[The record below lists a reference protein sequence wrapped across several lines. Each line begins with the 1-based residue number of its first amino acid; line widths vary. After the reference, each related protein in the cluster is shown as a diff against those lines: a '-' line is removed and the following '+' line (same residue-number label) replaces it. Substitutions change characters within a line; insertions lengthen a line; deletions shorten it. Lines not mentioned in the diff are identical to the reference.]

1 MKPDQALKYLNGAM
15 SLREPQTK
23 SLELFARYL
32 ESSAGQKLLAR
43 MKYKNKDD
51 ITNLLSES
59 KDYFSAIPEAREFDE
74 FERAFPAYTF
84 ALATGVGKTR
94 LMGAFVAYLYLVYNI
109 QHFLIVAPNLTIYR
123 KLFDDFSKSNNP
135 KYVFKGIQE
144 INTNTAKV
152 ITTDN
157 YTQQRNASLFGNQ
170 IEINIFNVQQFAQ
183 KDMTNERGI
192 TKAWETAGE
201 SYFDYLKE
209 HDDLVVMLDEAHH
222 YHADAALGA
231 LDILNPLFGL
241 EMTAT
246 PYLGTQGN
254 GGGNARQ
261 IRMKNVLYSYN
272 LGDAIRGKLVK
283 DPWVGTE
290 ADVDFSQF
298 AADSIETD
306 ARKLQLAAF
315 FHERAKVALK
325 EYALENNMPV
335 VKPVMLVV
343 AKDTTHA
350 GELRALIDSDD
361 FRRGEF
367 KGKVIEIHTKLRG
380 DEADDNIEKLISLE
394 HPDNLVEIVIHVN
407 MLKEGWDVTNVY
419 TIVPLREAAAM
430 ILTEQTIGRGLRL
443 PYGERTGVPLVDRLV
458 LVAHEQF
465 SKVVALA
472 KDSPLIQGQVEQ
484 ITGQEVKEIKILTE
498 IQPVVLDT
506 VRGEIEHNEIVM
518 QAVSEKVDEIVSKL
532 PQIESMDES
541 VKSKFIENKKEEI
554 INDLAKETIKSNT
567 FSNFHGQESKAPTEL
582 SFGPDTLFGSFSA
595 EAKDELSKIAQESAK
610 VIEKRNIPIPR
621 LMLTPHF
628 GELFI
633 ADFDLDT
640 SIGILRTYTNERA
653 ILEEQLQNNPD
664 QNLFGEEVPGRRV
677 TEVTRVSSFGSQSRQ
692 TPQSTLIAALL
703 DFPLVDY
710 DDVDQKP
717 LLLKL
722 ADQAV
727 AYYRKKAIDDDNLA
741 LIVESNAHSIAGDI
755 YKQILAHKEL
765 RSESYIESEVRE
777 PKPYLEQYNI
787 SLSFGEKSVSLDSQL
802 NTFSA
807 KLAYGNFQKACHAMY
822 RFDSSDEVRLAYLL
836 DNDQSIEDWL
846 RPAPNQFE
854 GLYWRDSEGRSDHRY
869 EPDFVVELEKEI
881 VMIEVKP
888 DAEISTP
895 DVQAKKQTAEKYCD
909 VVNRNIGKFGIVKS
923 WRYIIAPTSRI
934 TIHSTIDGLLK
945 DQSSI

>member
-1 MKPDQALKYLNGAM
+1 MNPEEALKYINGAM
-15 SLREPQTK
+15 SLRDPQAK
-23 SLELFARYL
+23 SLELFANYL
-32 ESSAGQKLLAR
+32 QSPAGQKLLAR
-43 MKYKNKDD
+43 MKKETRGD
-51 ITNLLSES
+51 IKEILEES
-59 KDYFSAIPEAREFDE
+59 KEYFSHIPEAREFEE

-123 KLFDDFSKSNNP
+123 KLYDDFSKANNP

-144 INTNTAKV
+144 ININTAKV

-157 YTQQRNASLFGNQ
+157 YAQQRNKSLFNNQ
-170 IEINIFNVQQFAQ
+170 IEINIFNIQQFAQ
-183 KDMTNERGI
+183 RDMASERGI

-231 LDILNPLFGL
+231 LDLMDPLFGL

-246 PYLGTQGN
+246 PYLGTQGS
-254 GGGNARQ
+254 GKTARQ
-261 IRMKNVLYSYN
+261 IRMKNVLYAYN

-298 AADSIETD
+298 DADSIETD

-315 FHERAKVALK
+315 FHERAKIALQ
-325 EYALENNMPV
+325 EYASENKLQS

-361 FRRGEF
+361 FRGGEF
-367 KGKVIEIHTKLRG
+367 KGKVLEIHTKLRG
-380 DEADDNIEKLISLE
+380 DEADENIEKLISLE
-394 HPDNLVEIVIHVN
+394 HPDNPIEIVIHVN

-419 TIVPLREAAAM
+419 TIAPLRESAAM

-465 SKVVALA
+465 AKVVALA
-472 KDSPLIQGQVEQ
+472 KDSPLVQGQVEQ
-484 ITGQEVKEIKILTE
+484 VSTQEAKEIKILTE
-498 IQPVVLDT
+498 VQPVILDS
-506 VRGEIEHNEIVM
+506 VKSEITQNEVVM
-518 QAVSEKVDEIVSKL
+518 KAVDQQVEEELAKL
-532 PQIESMDES
+532 PQIDSMDES
-541 VKSKFIENKKEEI
+541 VKAKIKEIKTDEKVTSLSKLTCDF
-554 INDLAKETIKSNT
+554 NT
-567 FSNFHGQESKAPTEL
+567 FSQYHGQQTSAPAEL
-582 SFGPDTLFGSFSA
+582 SFGSDTLFGSFSL
-595 EAKDELSKIAQESAK
+595 EAKSELTKIAQESAK
-610 VIEKRNIPIPR
+610 TMEKRNIPIPR

-628 GELFI
+628 GELAI
-633 ADFDLDT
+633 EQFDLDT
-640 SIGILRTYTNERA
+640 GFGTLRTYTNERA
-653 ILEEQLQNNPD
+653 ILEEQLQNEREN
-664 QNLFGEEVPGRRV
+664 NLLGEEVPGRRM
-677 TEVTRVSSFGSQSRQ
+677 TEVTRVSSFGAQNRQ
-692 TPQSTLIAALL
+692 TPQSTIIAALL

-710 DDVDQKP
+710 DDPAQKP

-722 ADQAV
+722 AEQAV
-727 AYYRKKAIDDDNLA
+727 VHYRKKAIDEDNLA
-741 LIVESNAHSIAGDI
+741 LIIESNARSIAEDI
-755 YKQILAHKEL
+755 YKQILTHKEL
-765 RSESYIESEVRE
+765 KSESYLESDVRE

-787 SLSFGEKSVSLDSQL
+787 ALSFGENAVSLASQL

-807 KLAYGNFQKACHAMY
+807 KLAYGQFQKACHSMY

-836 DNDQSIEDWL
+836 DSDESVEDWL

-854 GLYWRDSEGRSDHRY
+854 GLYWRDTEGESHHRY
-869 EPDFVVELEKEI
+869 EPDFVVELKDEI
-881 VMIEVKP
+881 VMVEVKP
-888 DAEISTP
+888 EGEISTP
-895 DVQAKKQTAEKYCD
+895 DVQAKKKTAEKYCEI
-909 VVNRNIGKFGIVKS
+909 VNKNIGKYGITKP
-923 WRYIIAPTSRI
+923 WKYIIIPTERI
-934 TIHSTIDGLLK
+934 TVNSTINGLLRN
-945 DQSSI
+945 